1 MDVRASSGLA
11 IDFGSLLKYSIVVEA
26 INEKASVHKLRRF
39 APKSEYEEEILRL
52 IQRYPAP
59 LSYGIYLFFEK
70 MRSCDFSFDT
80 EDKKRRQLEAFFVE
94 AESIYALR
102 VLFDVYRVEKD
113 IIVKLFRGFYA
124 ISERYK
130 AIAQTI
136 YAYMAKENNKGYP
149 SKDNIFSFSKT
160 LHALNLNSDIE
171 HIMGEIRE
179 MQKEYYGPDF
189 FLKVT
194 DIFSFMLE
202 NVASIGECQIRPE
215 ISSNEGATFLLSCNP
230 PVWVNYDMTKENLLS
245 QFILK
250 FVDQEAYK
258 IATFKNLFYYFL
270 SKPRSIKRNYF
281 AKRIGDIFI
290 RDEIETLEILEKL
303 DSIFSENNNK
313 TRIYQEFMSFVNMK
327 QLADPLLHQK
337 IAEIFKIDKVK
348 AYSEQEL
355 TSMLSG
361 AIYQAGAL
369 FAFDENAF
377 LFYDDLIKDD
387 KKIIL
392 QLAELIEK
400 SFKRDNA

>member
-1 MDVRASSGLA
+1 MDVRSSSNLA

-26 INEKASVHKLRRF
+26 INEKASIHKLRRF
-39 APKSEYEEEILRL
+39 SPKSEYEEEILRL
-52 IQRYPAP
+52 IQKYPAP

-102 VLFDVYRVEKD
+102 VLFDAYRVEKD
-113 IIVKLFRGFYA
+113 VIVKLFRGFYA
-124 ISERYK
+124 VSERYK
-130 AIAQTI
+130 AITQTI

-160 LHALNLNSDIE
+160 LHTLNLNSDIE
-171 HIMGEIRE
+171 HLMGEIRE

-194 DIFSFMLE
+194 DVFSFMLE
-202 NVASIGECQIRPE
+202 NVASAGECQIRSE
-215 ISSNEGATFLLSCNP
+215 LSSNEGATFLLSCNP
-230 PVWVNYDMTKENLLS
+230 PVWVNYDLTKENLLS

-327 QLADPLLHQK
+327 QLTDPQLHQK
-337 IAEIFKIDKVK
+337 IAEIFRLDKVRT
-348 AYSEQEL
+348 YSEQEL

-377 LFYDDLIKDD
+377 LFYDDSIKDD